1 MAEEAPS
8 GQAKRGRGRRTRK
21 EETGEEGAAPVVAV
35 ASGYA
40 TPRCVLRMPWWCSPA
55 CFVGAAEWREG
66 SSTFPLH
73 LVVATAISSARI
85 PLSGPTLGRGRRDT
99 SAASH
104 VAGGARCECGSRNAR
119 SRRASWRLWT
129 CRRGM
134 LAAITKVGVQGCVT
148 GLLSAGLTAH
158 LLLA

>member
-40 TPRCVLRMPWWCSPA
+40 TPRCVHRMPWWCSPA
-55 CFVGAAEWREG
+55 CVGAAEWREG
-66 SSTFPLH
+66 SATFPVH
-73 LVVATAISSARI
+73 PVVATGISSTRI
-85 PLSGPTLGRGRRDT
+85 LLPGPTLGRGRRDT

-134 LAAITKVGVQGCVT
+134 LAAITKVGVRGRLTV
-148 GLLSAGLTAH
+148 LFSARLTAH